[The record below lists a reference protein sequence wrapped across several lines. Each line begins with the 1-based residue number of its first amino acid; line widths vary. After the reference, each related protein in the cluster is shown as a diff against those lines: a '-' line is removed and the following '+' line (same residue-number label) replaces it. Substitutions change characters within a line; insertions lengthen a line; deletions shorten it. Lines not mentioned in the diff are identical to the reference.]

1 LAGAGK
7 QVEPKKKSRR
17 FYLVLVAA
25 VLLIA
30 VIVGVVIFEFFNI
43 GNIRDGPGPVYIDEV
58 TTDKPYY
65 LQGEEVNFTVTVNNP
80 QDWPVRYP
88 GFVGYVIEKDGL
100 IIEESGLN
108 IDYAM
113 PIPTFPAHS
122 RTLYSPNLLW
132 NQKTGPGN
140 NRTQVPLGN
149 YTLTVSLSG
158 PSYDDSGNCT
168 FEIRPAP

>member
-1 LAGAGK
+1 LTDTGK
-7 QVEPKKKSRR
+7 KAEPKKRSRR

-30 VIVGVVIFEFFNI
+30 VTVGVVIFEFSNI
-43 GNIRDGPGPVYIDEV
+43 GKTRDGPGPVYIDEV
-58 TTDKPYY
+58 TTGKPYY
-65 LQGEEVNFTVTVNNP
+65 SQGEEVNFTVTVNNP

-88 GFVGYVIEKDGL
+88 GFVAYSIEKDGL
-100 IIEESGLN
+100 VIEESGLS

-122 RTLYSPNLLW
+122 ITSYSPNLLW
-132 NQKTGPGN
+132 NQKTGPWD

-149 YTLTVSLSG
+149 YTVTISISG
-158 PSYDDSGNCT
+158 PSYDDNGNCT
-168 FEIRPAP
+168 FEIRATS